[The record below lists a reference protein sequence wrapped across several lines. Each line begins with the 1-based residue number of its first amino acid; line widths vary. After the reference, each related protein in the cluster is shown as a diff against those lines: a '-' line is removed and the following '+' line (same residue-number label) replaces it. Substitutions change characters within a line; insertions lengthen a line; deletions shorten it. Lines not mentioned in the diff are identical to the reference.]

1 MAATTDPTTNLASE
15 SEKGTHQQPLKME
28 PSDSNAPLKY
38 EHDSASGSDGEVPKG
53 ETSDEIGN
61 IFEGQDGKSYRT
73 MTRWG
78 TIFALLTNQFGIGA
92 LGLPSAFATLGLV
105 PALITLFGSALL
117 AWYTGFE
124 LYRYSI
130 LHPQCVHI
138 IDLAKAAGGRTW
150 QVIVAIGFLIQV
162 IMFCSSAIVT
172 ISIAFNTMTEH
183 AICTVSFMAVAAVIS
198 FLLCVP
204 RTVKF
209 ISRSGPP
216 TVISLV
222 GAVLIVMISLGFADP
237 VKAPENWTP
246 TIKAFNNPGFR
257 NIFNA
262 VLKIVFAYAGNHSYV
277 SYMAEMRDPKKDF
290 PFSLTWLIVL
300 TTAFYTMLA
309 TGIYCLAG
317 EYTTSPALGSAPHI
331 YAKAA
336 YGVVLPAILTGA
348 LANGHVGVKY
358 MFIVCMKQM
367 KATGEITSNTVRSWA
382 AWMICTTIFWII
394 AFILANAI
402 PIFDSIVSIQS
413 ATTYAWF
420 SFGMSGVF
428 YLVSRKG
435 THFKGGKNIAFF
447 VLNSGIILFAFFL
460 NGAGLWASLTEMLE
474 IFATGDNVNGTF
486 SCGDNSAL

>member
-1 MAATTDPTTNLASE
+1 
-15 SEKGTHQQPLKME
+15 
-28 PSDSNAPLKY
+28 
-38 EHDSASGSDGEVPKG
+38 
-53 ETSDEIGN
+53 
-61 IFEGQDGKSYRT
+61 
-73 MTRWG
+73 
-78 TIFALLTNQFGIGA
+78 
-92 LGLPSAFATLGLV
+92 
-105 PALITLFGSALL
+105 
-117 AWYTGFE
+117 
-124 LYRYSI
+124 

-183 AICTVSFMAVAAVIS
+183 AICTVGFMAVAAVIS

-237 VKAPENWTP
+237 VKAPEDWKP

-277 SYMAEMRDPKKDF
+277 SYMAEMKDPKKDF
-290 PFSLTWLIVL
+290 PFSLTWLIFL

-367 KATGEITSNTVRSWA
+367 KATHEITSNSIRSWA

-394 AFILANAI
+394 SFILANAI

-428 YLVSRKG
+428 YIVSRKDI
-435 THFKGGKNIAFF
+435 HFKGGKNIAFF
-447 VLNSGIILFAFFL
+447 ALNVSIILFAFFL